1 MTLLVVLLV
10 FWSGR
15 HQVSHVTLLLFL
27 LFLSIFTLSFMEKY
41 RLFILLSRSS
51 ELNHNP
57 KAGEAFRNLIFSYV
71 VSKHDKTRK
80 NTGDGQKNRNVS
92 KYFTIQ
98 CKSFRLC

>member
-71 VSKHDKTRK
+71 SKHDKTRK
-80 NTGDGQKNRNVS
+80 KHRRWTKEQECLKVFYNSVQE
-92 KYFTIQ
+92 
-98 CKSFRLC
+98 L